1 MSFPISG
8 AFTQDQ
14 IEKLNQIS
22 NDKANEERKA
32 SQELDKDAF
41 LKLMMAQL
49 QNQNPLEP
57 VDNKEYMA
65 QMAQFTSVEQ
75 LSNISKSMEDANG
88 LNSLISLQLEELMKS
103 FKENVSEEDSATL
116 FQQNQLILDELIK
129 LNQTLSTYFGGNG
142 TEEDVEDQALFDL
155 LDSK

>member
-1 MSFPISG
+1 MAFPISG
-8 AFTQDQ
+8 SFTQDQ
-14 IEKLNQIS
+14 IEKLNVIS
-22 NDKANEERKA
+22 NDKANEKRKA

-75 LSNISKSMEDANG
+75 LSNIAESIESTNE
-88 LNSLISLQLEELMKS
+88 LNSLISVQLEDLKASIEGNASNEQSAKLLEQNTKILEELMKM
-103 FKENVSEEDSATL
+103 
-116 FQQNQLILDELIK
+116 
-129 LNQTLSTYFGGNG
+129 NQTLSTYFNK
-142 TEEDVEDQALFDL
+142 EETVEDQELYDL
-155 LDSK
+155 LDSL

>member
-1 MSFPISG
+1 MAFPISG
-8 AFTQDQ
+8 SFTQDQ
-14 IEKLNQIS
+14 IEKLNVIS
-22 NDKANEERKA
+22 NDKANEKRKA

-75 LSNISKSMEDANG
+75 LSNIAESIESTNE
-88 LNSLISLQLEELMKS
+88 LNSLISVQLEDLKASIEGNASNEQSAKLLEQNTKILEELMKM
-103 FKENVSEEDSATL
+103 
-116 FQQNQLILDELIK
+116 
-129 LNQTLSTYFGGNG
+129 NQTLSTYFNK
-142 TEEDVEDQALFDL
+142 EETVEDQELYDL
-155 LDSK
+155 LESL